1 VIAGLRAEFPGFFHA
16 LASIPGPRISR
27 ASLVWAVL
35 AAVGAQLIVSAI
47 VQLAVAA
54 IYPVL
59 FPPTSPPPFR
69 FSIRLLWECAGAIAA
84 GVVVLRAGGLS
95 ATLGYLVL
103 QLLLLA
109 AYLPVRLFNCS
120 RTVPSLGPD
129 PESCDYVAATLVT
142 DRWPFWLAFAL
153 GIVFARFLPVRSG
166 GTNELMRAAGVLS
179 VCTAIGGALN
189 ALWIVY
195 RPTSSM
201 PTDLFMYLS
210 VGAPYWI
217 GLLAGGGASSQD
229 CSCAA
234 HASPHWCCSRS
245 PSSDRPSRW
254 ACRSG
259 EGRPACLL
267 SRQRRRS
274 SCPCGSGYGC
284 RLLPWRRWS
293 SRGR

>member
-1 VIAGLRAEFPGFFHA
+1 
-16 LASIPGPRISR
+16 
-27 ASLVWAVL
+27 
-35 AAVGAQLIVSAI
+35 
-47 VQLAVAA
+47 
-54 IYPVL
+54 
-59 FPPTSPPPFR
+59 
-69 FSIRLLWECAGAIAA
+69 
-84 GVVVLRAGGLS
+84 VVVLRAGGLS

-153 GIVFARFLPVRSG
+153 GIVVARFLPVRSG

-210 VGAPYWI
+210 VGARYWI
-217 GLLAGGGASSQD
+217 GLLAGGVFAGLLLRRSRF
-229 CSCAA
+229 AA
-234 HASPHWCCSRS
+234 LV
-245 PSSDRPSRW
+245 
-254 ACRSG
+254 
-259 EGRPACLL
+259 LL
-267 SRQRRRS
+267 SIALIGPSFAVGVPLWRGQTGMPS
-274 SCPCGSGYGC
+274 
-284 RLLPWRRWS
+284 LPPTSPLFLSMWQWVWLPLAAVAAMVI
-293 SRGR
+293 SREIARMRNRVLSTL